1 MAGVSD
7 MRHRQSGYVMQDFLL
22 SLLIVVVMVQITTAA
37 IRLLPSFSSVSQS
50 VQDEIAFAQLQKIL
64 IISDDFNVEE
74 ETLYFTNQGREMK
87 LRKVNGNVI
96 IQPGTQIILAD
107 VDYVVFKDD
116 GCRIYCIWQRDEKS
130 YERIIA
136 LY

>member
-1 MAGVSD
+1 MMAGVSD

-50 VQDEIAFAQLQKIL
+50 VQDEIAIAQLQKIL

-107 VDYVVFKDD
+107 VD
-116 GCRIYCIWQRDEKS
+116 
-130 YERIIA
+130 
-136 LY
+136 